1 MKKKIIIWSAI
12 IVGLIVLVCCINF
25 SWDRW
30 ILPAQVER
38 VVFQGYTSCDGPI
51 SDTVELTDSE
61 IRKLVFNYNCASYAG
76 EITGDSCTSEFSF
89 TFYLRD
95 GSRIYVGDAHTRSP
109 RIEVSPPHGERY
121 WIKSEALASFAQE
134 LIEKYD
140 LAVS

>member
-1 MKKKIIIWSAI
+1 MKKTIIKWSI
-12 IVGLIVLVCCINF
+12 ILAVLIIFICCINF
-25 SWDRW
+25 SRGRW
-30 ILPAQVER
+30 IIPAQVER

-76 EITGDSCTSEFSF
+76 EVTADSCTSEFSF

-95 GSRIYVGDAHTRSP
+95 GSSIYAGDAHTRNP

-121 WIKSEALASFAQE
+121 WIKSKALADYAQE
-134 LIEKYD
+134 LIKKYD
-140 LAVS
+140 LTVS